1 MARYENPAPSEIL
14 AERMAQ
20 IERAYK
26 ARLRPRQSAVE
37 RAALERERKR
47 QIRLAQAE
55 FKAAKASVLH
65 RPGKR
70 TVISKKKKIVTRVV
84 KPRRSTTSYPIGGVA
99 QRVSAVKPVPPP
111 APDTP
116 TWRYRDD
123 DGTPI
128 QPWDVMTHDAEG
140 RRLYDDDDDA
150 DLDDAWGWDE
160 NYTYDDFE
168 ADWGGYD
175 HQDTGYADENA

>member
-26 ARLRPRQSAVE
+26 ARLRPRQSASE

-55 FKAAKASVLH
+55 FKAARASVQH

-70 TVISKKKKIVTRVV
+70 TVISKKKKVEPRVV

-99 QRVSAVKPVPPP
+99 RRVSAVKSAPPP

-128 QPWDVMTHDAEG
+128 HPWDVMTHDDEG
-140 RRLYDDDDDA
+140 RQLYSDDDI
-150 DLDDAWGWDE
+150 DLDDAWGGNE

-168 ADWGGYD
+168 ADWGEYD

>member
-1 MARYENPAPSEIL
+1 ME
-14 AERMAQ
+14 Q
-20 IERAYK
+20 IARAYK
-26 ARLRPRQSAVE
+26 ARLRPRMSKDA

-47 QIRLAQAE
+47 QMRLAME
-55 FKAAKASVLH
+55 EYKAAKTSVQA

-70 TVISKKKKIVTRVV
+70 TVISKRKKIVPRVV
-84 KPRRSTTSYPIGGVA
+84 KPRRSTSSFPIGGVA
-99 QRVSAVKPVPPP
+99 QRVSAVKTPTIPP

-123 DGTPI
+123 DGAPI
-128 QPWDVMTHDAEG
+128 HPWQVMTHDAEG
-140 RRLYDDDDDA
+140 RPLYDDDDDA
-150 DLDDAWGWDE
+150 DLDDAWGFDE
-160 NYTYDDFE
+160 DYTYDDFE